1 MTSEVAHV
9 PFESQPVPPA
19 PEVVQRP
26 RVWPAVVLIGLFW
39 AFTLG
44 CRWVEMPLFVRFMS
58 QLLSVSLLLL
68 LFTGWWLVNRRRGW
82 VERILGLGAVASGGV
97 AAAFLADRTLPVIT
111 LLLLAVPWVF
121 TAWAVWLVVAR
132 GAGRLT
138 RRLGLVA
145 MLFLAWGAFTL
156 VRMNGLTGDLD
167 PDIHWRWSRTPEDL
181 YRAERTAAG
190 GQAADGSARVVPASA
205 PPLQPGDWPAFRGP
219 ERDGAVHGVRIATDW
234 DTNPPRQI
242 WRRRVGP
249 AWSSVAVVGDR
260 LFTQEQRGDAEAVVC
275 LDAASGREVWAHE
288 DAVRFWDAQS
298 GAGPRATPTL
308 ADGRVYALGGRGT
321 LNCLDAAT
329 GERKWSHDITAD
341 SGAKVPIWGFSCSPL
356 VVQGVVVVFA
366 GGEGPKG
373 LLAYHADS
381 GEPAWSAATGRN
393 SYSSPQPATLGGQP
407 QVLFLSDGGLTA
419 VDPAS
424 GAVLWEH
431 PGAGPGMPPSIQPHP
446 VGDAQVLCPIT
457 KDPGLE
463 LIDVSPGEPSGSPAR
478 HWTSKD
484 LKPSYNDFVVHD
496 GSLYGFDGSLFCC
509 VDVKTGKRRWK
520 EGRYGHGQVLL
531 LADQPV
537 LLVTTETG
545 EAVLVATNPDRH
557 EELGRF
563 QAVNGKTWNHPVIA
577 HGRLYVRNAEEM
589 ACYELSPL
597 PAK

>member
-9 PFESQPVPPA
+9 PSDRQPVQPA
-19 PEVVQRP
+19 AEAVQRP
-26 RVWPAVVLIGLFW
+26 RVWPAIVLVGLFW
-39 AFTLG
+39 AFTLV
-44 CRWVEMPLFVRFMS
+44 CRWIEMPLFVRFMS
-58 QLLSVSLLLL
+58 QLISVSLLLL

-82 VERILGLGAVASGGV
+82 VERFLGLGAVAAGGV

-121 TAWAVWLVVAR
+121 TAWAVWLLVAR
-132 GAGRLT
+132 GAAPPL
-138 RRLGLVA
+138 RRLGLLAV
-145 MLFLAWGAFTL
+145 LFLSWGAFTL

-167 PDIHWRWSRTPEDL
+167 PDVHWRWSRTPEDL

-190 GQAADGSARVVPASA
+190 GPAAGGAAAVVPATA
-205 PPLQPGDWPAFRGP
+205 PALQPGDWPGFRGP
-219 ERDGAVHGVRIATDW
+219 ERDGTVHGVRIATDW
-234 DTNPPRQI
+234 DTTPPRLL

-260 LFTQEQRGDAEAVVC
+260 LYTQEQRGDAEAVVC

-298 GAGPRATPTL
+298 GAGPRATPTF
-308 ADGRVYALGGRGT
+308 ADGRIYALGGRGT

-329 GERKWSHDITAD
+329 GERKWANDIIAD

-356 VVQGVVVVFA
+356 VEHGVVIVFA

-373 LLAYHADS
+373 LLAYDADS
-381 GEPAWSAATGRN
+381 GEVAWSAATGRN
-393 SYSSPQPATLGGQP
+393 SYSSPQPATLGGRP
-407 QVLFLSDGGLTA
+407 QVLFLSDGGLMA
-419 VDPAS
+419 LDPAS

-431 PGAGPGMPPSIQPHP
+431 AGAGPGMPPSIQPHP
-446 VGDAQVLCPIT
+446 VGDAQVLLPIT

-463 LIDVSPGEPSGSPAR
+463 LIDVSPGEDSGSPAR
-478 HWTSKD
+478 RWVSKD
-484 LKPSYNDFVVHD
+484 LQPSYNDFVIHD
-496 GSLYGFDGSLFCC
+496 GCLYGFDGSLFCC
-509 VDVKTGKRRWK
+509 VDAKTGKRRWK

-531 LADQPV
+531 LTDQPL
-537 LLVTTETG
+537 LLVTAESG
-545 EAVLVATNPDRH
+545 EAVLVAANPERH

-563 QAVNGKTWNHPVIA
+563 QAINGKTWNHPVIA

-589 ACYELSPL
+589 ACYEL
-597 PAK
+597 AQ

>member
-9 PFESQPVPPA
+9 PSDRQPVQPA
-19 PEVVQRP
+19 AEAVQRP
-26 RVWPAVVLIGLFW
+26 RVWPAIVLLGLFW
-39 AFTLG
+39 AFTLV
-44 CRWVEMPLFVRFMS
+44 CRWIEMPLFVRFMS
-58 QLLSVSLLLL
+58 QLISVSLLLL

-82 VERILGLGAVASGGV
+82 VERFLGLGAVAAGGA

-121 TAWAVWLVVAR
+121 TAWAVWLLVAR
-132 GAGRLT
+132 GAAPPI
-138 RRLGLVA
+138 RRLGLLAV
-145 MLFLAWGAFTL
+145 LFLSWGAFTL

-167 PDIHWRWSRTPEDL
+167 PDVYWRWSRTAEDL

-190 GQAADGSARVVPASA
+190 GPAAAPSAAVVPAPA
-205 PPLQPGDWPAFRGP
+205 PSLRPGDWPGFRGP
-219 ERDGAVHGVRIATDW
+219 ERDGVVHGVRIATDW
-234 DTNPPRQI
+234 DTTPPRPL

-260 LFTQEQRGDAEAVVC
+260 LYTQEQRGDAEAVVC
-275 LDAASGREVWAHE
+275 LDAARGREVWAHE
-288 DAVRFWDAQS
+288 DAARFWDAQS
-298 GAGPRATPTL
+298 GAGPRATPTF

-329 GERKWSHDITAD
+329 GERKWARDLIAD

-356 VVQGVVVVFA
+356 VEQGVVIVFA

-393 SYSSPQPATLGGQP
+393 SYSSPQPATLGGRP

-431 PGAGPGMPPSIQPHP
+431 AGGGPGMPPSIQPHP
-446 VGDAQVLCPIT
+446 VGDGQVLFPIT

-463 LIDVSPGEPSGSPAR
+463 LIDVGPGEDSGSPAR
-478 HWTSKD
+478 RWTSRD
-484 LKPSYNDFVVHD
+484 LQPSYNDFVIHD

-520 EGRYGHGQVLL
+520 DGRYGHGQVLL
-531 LADQPV
+531 LADQPL
-537 LLVTTETG
+537 LLVTAESG
-545 EAVLVATNPDRH
+545 EAVLVAVNPERH

-563 QAVNGKTWNHPVIA
+563 QAINGKTWNHPVIA

-589 ACYELSPL
+589 ACYELAPL
-597 PAK
+597 PAQ